1 MVCGGYIIIER
12 YLGIRKTNIEPGSTL
27 SLKEITPHEYYS
39 NYIHPLH
46 MGAQVIKDQFRFI
59 ANIPQC
65 FFGNSPSES
74 GNLDLFFCHK
84 DLLTLG
90 DHRVISA
97 FSGHFNACAHIYKYM
112 VYMYNFYMNIL
123 CNYMCMCVVYTSICS
138 LGTSIDITINLWIS
152 SLLPP
157 WTRFQ
162 VSCIFLLRTE
172 AKGCR
177 FLVPGLALIS
187 MGIQIFTNF
196 PCPYHTQGMK
206 RHLDHDYL

>member
-1 MVCGGYIIIER
+1 
-12 YLGIRKTNIEPGSTL
+12 
-27 SLKEITPHEYYS
+27 
-39 NYIHPLH
+39 

-206 RHLDHDYL
+206 RHLDHDYLWLFSESQEHAGFVWKYRYAHAYAPQTNNKKQPYHNA